1 MKNTA
6 LITGSYGGLG
16 TCFTELHARKG
27 GDLILV
33 GRSQAKLEEQ
43 TKEITEKY
51 KVTAEIIAVDLSQPD
66 AAQIIYDKCKENG
79 WTVDIIINNAG
90 FGGQGDFARERT
102 MGQDISM
109 MAVNIEI
116 PTRILKLLQAVYYAI
131 KAYVTSW

>member
-6 LITGSYGGLG
+6 LITGFYGGFG
-16 TCFTELHARKG
+16 TCFTELHAREG

-43 TKEITEKY
+43 AKEITEKY
-51 KVTAEIIAVDLSQPD
+51 KVTAEMIAVDFSQPD

-90 FGGQGDFARERT
+90 FGGQGEN
-102 MGQDISM
+102 Q
-109 MAVNIEI
+109 
-116 PTRILKLLQAVYYAI
+116 L
-131 KAYVTSW
+131 